1 MRPFSRRELLQAS
14 AAGLALS
21 QVASAR
27 GLLVEQLLQD
37 VCNAALDA
45 AKKAGATYADVRI
58 HRRRNE
64 SVEVRDDH
72 VDSVGD
78 HESYGLGVRV
88 LVDGAWGFCAA
99 SRVQVKDAQ
108 GAAKTACD
116 IARANAKVLTSK
128 VELAPN
134 PAHVDVWQTPL
145 EKDPFKIPIADKAEV
160 LLGITGE
167 LLKVP
172 GVKYA
177 SAALQSRLEWKLF
190 ANSDGALLEQSIT
203 RMGPFYSA
211 TAIDEKTGEFESR
224 AWEGQPRQAGWEWLE
239 QSGFARD
246 ARRIGEECVQKLK
259 SPSITEVGKKHLILH
274 PSNLW
279 LTIHESVGHP
289 TELDRALGYE
299 ANFAGTSFATPD
311 KLGKL
316 KYGSDLVTL
325 YADKT
330 TPGALATVG
339 YDDDGVRTGR
349 WNLVEKGLFVGYQ
362 TTRDQAAWIGEKQ
375 SRGCCYAQDHRSV
388 PFQRM
393 PNVSLAPNPTKDL
406 GVKDLIAATDDGIYV
421 VGTGSWSIDHQ
432 RYNFQ
437 FTGQMFHEVKK
448 GKLTRTLKDVG
459 YQANSIEFWNSLDL
473 LGGPSEWAIGSAF
486 DDGKGEPP
494 QSNPVSHGCPPA
506 RFKAN
511 ILNTKAAK
519 KGGA

>member
-1 MRPFSRRELLQAS
+1 MPSFTRRDMLKGS
-14 AAGLALS
+14 AAL
-21 QVASAR
+21 VAVSSIAEAR
-27 GLLVEQLLQD
+27 GLLIEDLLQSSIS
-37 VCNAALDA
+37 AALET
-45 AKKAGATYADVRI
+45 AKQNGASYADVRI
-58 HRRRNE
+58 HRRHNE
-64 SVEVRDDH
+64 SVHVRDDH
-72 VDSVGD
+72 VQDVGD
-78 HESYGLGVRV
+78 HETYGIGVRV
-88 LVDGAWGFCAA
+88 LKDGAWGFSAA
-99 SRVQVKDAQ
+99 SRVQVKEARA
-108 GAAKTACD
+108 AAKTACD

-128 VELAPN
+128 VVLAAN

-145 EKDPFKIPIADKAEV
+145 EKDPFKIPVADKAEL
-160 LLGITGE
+160 LLGLTAE

-177 SAALQSRLEWKLF
+177 NAQLQSRLEWKLF
-190 ANSDGALLEQSIT
+190 ANSEGALIEQSIT

-211 TAIDEKTGEFESR
+211 TAIDEKTGEFATR
-224 AWEGQPRQAGWEWLE
+224 AWEGQPRQGGFEVLE
-239 QSGFARD
+239 QSGFAAD

-259 SPSITEVGKKHLILH
+259 SAPVTELGKKHVILH

-299 ANFAGTSFATPD
+299 ANMAGTSFATPD

-330 TPGALATVG
+330 MPGGLATVG

-362 TTRDQAAWIGEKQ
+362 TTRDQAAWLNEPA
-375 SRGCCYAQDHRSV
+375 SRGCSYAMDHRSV
-388 PFQRM
+388 AFQRM
-393 PNVSLAPNPTKDL
+393 PNVSLAPGAKDL
-406 GVKDLIAATDDGIYV
+406 KVKDLIAATDDGIYI
-421 VGTGSWSIDHQ
+421 VGHGSWSIDHQ

-448 GKLTRTLKDVG
+448 GKITRTLKDVG
-459 YQANSIEFWNSLDL
+459 YQANSIDFWSSCDL
-473 LGGPSEWAIGSAF
+473 LGGQSEWAVGSAF
-486 DDGKGEPP
+486 DDGKGEPG

-511 ILNTKAAK
+511 ILNTKS
-519 KGGA
+519 KGA